1 MSKSPHKAVLCVG
14 RLYCDLIFTGVPRL
28 PSYGTEVFAEG
39 FGVHAGGGAFIT
51 AAHLSALGHRTA
63 LAAMLPGA
71 PFSDLVMP
79 ELRSTGLDLSLC
91 RPNPAGEPQVTVA
104 MAGAGDRAFLTRR
117 TGPAYPDITADDLT
131 RARIGHIHVGELGTL
146 IERPGIVALAQEA
159 GATVSLDCAWD
170 EGITA
175 RDAAP
180 LISEVDV
187 FLPNEAEAARLRDLG
202 LQPPF
207 APLTVTKRG
216 AAGASAS
223 ARDVSVSVPAEP
235 VEAVD
240 TTGAGDA
247 FNAGFLAAWLVGQPV
262 EACLTAGNAR
272 GAMAVAGR
280 GGFRVEPRRQ
290 PAPDLV
296 K

>member
-1 MSKSPHKAVLCVG
+1 MNKSPHKGVLCVG

-39 FGVHAGGGAFIT
+39 FGVHAGGGAVIT
-51 AAHLSALGHRTA
+51 AAHLSALGRRTA
-63 LAAMLPGA
+63 LAAMLPSA
-71 PFSDLVMP
+71 PFADLVMP
-79 ELRSTGLDLSLC
+79 ELRAAGLDLSLC
-91 RPNPAGEPQVTVA
+91 RPNPTGAPQVTVA

-117 TGPAYPDITADDLT
+117 TGPPFPEIT
-131 RARIGHIHVGELGTL
+131 RADLAGVGHIHIGELGTL
-146 IERPGIVALAQEA
+146 IERPGILRLAQEW

-170 EGITA
+170 EGVTA

-180 LISEVDV
+180 LIAEVDV
-187 FLPNEAEAARLRDLG
+187 FLPNEAEAARLREQG

-216 AAGASAS
+216 AAGASAE
-223 ARDVSVSVPAEP
+223 ARGGAVTVPAEP

-247 FNAGFLAAWLVGQPV
+247 FNAGFLAAWLEGQGL
-262 EACLTAGNAR
+262 EACLGAGNAR
-272 GAMAVAGR
+272 GALAVTGR
-280 GGFRVEPRRQ
+280 GGFRAEAQ
-290 PAPDLV
+290 PELV